1 MLDILQGIVWIVG
14 GLLVVL
20 TPIWEGYKFVRRYR
34 DLSSRLVAAQAETA
48 DLQRRFDQTLG
59 ELDAMQQEQLAK
71 RLIGC
76 RPLASPPGFANVV
89 ADIDERS
96 ADPYVLPLGWLT
108 VDGQADLALASL
120 HGESEMYCG
129 HVLVTGETGAGKDGQ
144 LFVLTAA
151 LCRRAQP
158 DQFQLYWIDGKG
170 PDGALWRGKQH
181 NWREPVTR
189 EEDIPGALEALAAE
203 RQRRM
208 QVIEACG
215 VTKWEELPELVR
227 KKLPLLWVVVSE
239 LKLLKAAFGKDF
251 EGALERELVSAR
263 AAGVRY
269 CLSTQTATNMQT
281 EWRSQIGLFV
291 AGAQSSRDADKP
303 NIGLGTDEIRERGGI
318 PPSELPDRG
327 YFTVRLKR
335 QVLSV
340 RASYVPLDERKMI
353 LASLPA
359 AEKVSEAETVFTASE
374 TPETAFS
381 TPKPV
386 VVEQVESPLVITAE
400 IENRVAALRS
410 GGKGKT
416 AIVCEVWQVSPGGTE
431 RYKQACQAYETI
443 LSRMTADT
451 SRPQSTAQPI

>member
-1 MLDILQGIVWIVG
+1 MADSLQATVWILG
-14 GLLVVL
+14 ILLL
-20 TPIWEGYKFVRRYR
+20 ALAPLWEAYKFVRRYQQ
-34 DLSSRLVAAQAETA
+34 LSAHLVAARAETSE
-48 DLQRRFDQTLG
+48 LQRRFDQTLAA
-59 ELDAMQQEQLAK
+59 LDAMQQEQLAK
-71 RLIGC
+71 RLLGC
-76 RPLASPPGFANVV
+76 RPLASPPGFANVL

-96 ADPYVLPLGWLT
+96 TDPYVLPLGWVT
-108 VDGQADLALASL
+108 VDGQVDLVLASL
-120 HGESEMYCG
+120 HGESEMHCG
-129 HVLVTGETGAGKDGQ
+129 HLLVTGETGAGKDGQ

-151 LCRRAQP
+151 LCRRARP
-158 DQFQLYWIDGKG
+158 DQLQIYWIDGKG
-170 PDGALWRGKQH
+170 PDGALWRGKRH

-189 EEDIPGALEALAAE
+189 EEDIPAALEALNAE

-215 VTKWEELPELVR
+215 VTKWEELPEAVR
-227 KKLPLLWVVVSE
+227 LQLPLLWIVVSE

-251 EGALERELVSAR
+251 EAALERELVSAR
-263 AAGVRY
+263 AAGIRY

-340 RASYVPLDERKMI
+340 RASYISLDERKTL
-353 LASLPA
+353 LAGLPA
-359 AEKVSEAETVFTASE
+359 AEKVSELETVFKASE
-374 TPETAFS
+374 RPETSFS
-381 TPKPV
+381 VEMPLPVERPEPALFITP
-386 VVEQVESPLVITAE
+386 E

-410 GGKGKT
+410 AGKGKI

-431 RYKQACQAYETI
+431 RYKQACQAYEAI
-443 LSRMTADT
+443 LSRTTADT
-451 SRPQSTAQPI
+451 SRPQPTAQAV